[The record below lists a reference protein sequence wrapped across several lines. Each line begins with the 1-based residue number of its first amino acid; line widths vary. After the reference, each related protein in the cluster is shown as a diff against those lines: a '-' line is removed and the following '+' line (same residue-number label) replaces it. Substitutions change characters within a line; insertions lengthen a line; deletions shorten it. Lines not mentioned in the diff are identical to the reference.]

1 MRMSR
6 IKRRLI
12 LSSVSLVG
20 ASVLIAV
27 TCTNS
32 NAGARR
38 TAPTKASSTKADAG
52 ARETGPM
59 AASTIQQQ
67 KPIKLRYY
75 GGPKSPMY
83 PE

>member
-1 MRMSR
+1 MSR

-12 LSSVSLVG
+12 WSSVSLVG
-20 ASVLIAV
+20 ASVLIAA

-32 NAGARR
+32 NADPRR
-38 TAPTKASSTKADAG
+38 TAPTKTSSTKIDG
-52 ARETGPM
+52 RARGMAPM
-59 AASTIQQQ
+59 ATSTLQQQ

>member
-1 MRMSR
+1 MGTLR

-12 LSSVSLVG
+12 WSSVSLVG
-20 ASVLIAV
+20 ACVLIAAM
-27 TCTNS
+27 CSNS
-32 NAGARR
+32 NAGRW
-38 TAPTKASSTKADAG
+38 TAPTRASSTKTDVG
-52 ARETGPM
+52 ARGMAPI
-59 AASTIQQQ
+59 AASTAQQQ

>member
-1 MRMSR
+1 MSR

-12 LSSVSLVG
+12 WSSVSLVG
-20 ASVLIAV
+20 ASVLVAAA
-27 TCTNS
+27 CMNS
-32 NAGARR
+32 NADPRR
-38 TAPTKASSTKADAG
+38 TAPTKTSSTKIDAG
-52 ARETGPM
+52 ARGMAPM
-59 AASTIQQQ
+59 ATSTLQQQ